1 MKTNDHEILVETRIS
16 GEQVFAGALLD
27 VRRDLVRLPDGATAT
42 REYVVHPGAVTIIPI
57 LDSGE
62 LLLERQY
69 RYAPGEE
76 LVELPAGKIDPGE
89 TTLATARRELL
100 EETGYEADSWA
111 YVTTIVPIC
120 AYSTERIEL
129 WLARGLRHVGRRLD
143 HGEFLDTFPLPL
155 AEALER
161 VRDGRIIDAKTI
173 VGILWAEKV
182 LSGEWRPTEG
192 AGAGPGR

>member
-1 MKTNDHEILVETRIS
+1 MSAESDLTERELESRAVYQGR
-16 GEQVFAGALLD
+16 LLHVRED
-27 VRRDLVRLPDGATAT
+27 VVRLPDGASAT
-42 REYVVHPGAVTIIPI
+42 REYIVHPGAVMMIAL
-57 LDSGE
+57 LDNGK

>member
-1 MKTNDHEILVETRIS
+1 MRTDDHETLIETQVTT
-16 GEQVFAGALLD
+16 EQVFDGALLD
-27 VRRDLVRLPDGATAT
+27 VRRDLVRLPNGATAT

-62 LLLERQY
+62 LLLERQF

-89 TTLATARRELL
+89 STLATARRELA

-111 YVTTIVPIC
+111 YVTTIIPIC

-143 HGEFLDTFPLPL
+143 DGEFLDTFPLPL
-155 AEALER
+155 ADALEW
-161 VRDGRIIDAKTI
+161 VRKGRIVDAKTI

-182 LSGEWRPTEG
+182 LNGDWPAQAEG
-192 AGAGPGR
+192 GKVR

>member
-1 MKTNDHEILVETRIS
+1 MNTNDHETLTETRLS

-27 VRRDLVRLPDGATAT
+27 VRRDLVRLPGGATAI
-42 REYVVHPGAVTIIPI
+42 REYVVHPGAVTIVPI

-69 RYAPGEE
+69 RFAPGAE

-100 EETGYEADSWA
+100 EETGYEAQVWN
-111 YVTTIVPIC
+111 YLTTIIPIC
-120 AYSTERIEL
+120 SYSTERIEL

-143 HGEFLDTFPLPL
+143 EGEFLETFTLSL
-155 AEALER
+155 DEALAR

-182 LSGEWRPTEG
+182 LSGAWAPAGG
-192 AGAGPGR
+192 APGAA

>member
-1 MKTNDHEILVETRIS
+1 MNTNDHETLTETRLS

-27 VRRDLVRLPDGATAT
+27 VRRDLVRLPGGATAV
-42 REYVVHPGAVTIIPI
+42 REYVVHPGAVTIVPI

-69 RYAPGEE
+69 RFAPGTE

-89 TTLATARRELL
+89 TTLAAARRELL
-100 EETGYEADSWA
+100 EETGYEAQSWS
-111 YVTTIVPIC
+111 YLTTIIPIC
-120 AYSTERIEL
+120 SYSTERIEL

-143 HGEFLDTFPLPL
+143 EGEFLETFTLSL
-155 AEALER
+155 DEALER

-182 LSGEWRPTEG
+182 LSGAWAPAGGVPG
-192 AGAGPGR
+192 AA